1 MMSFLT
7 TTVTSGL
14 VTLALGSAPKLVQT
28 PDQAADV
35 DSPTSEAWQA
45 WEAGEIQQ
53 AHQLALRLAELSPGN
68 HEARHILFLT
78 AFVSGRYEE
87 ALGHFEKIDEAYA
100 RRSELDK
107 RVIDAQVHQGRY
119 ADAERFARKNDM
131 PAWMVTMLGERRQR
145 PLRVTLTDLTIVP
158 FASHPLTEYFPA
170 FEAHVNGKPTVVHID
185 TGGTFLIMGPDR
197 AKKLGIEV
205 KEAGKGFHGATETTK
220 YEGLARRFQLGAAV
234 LENVPAVVLPTLTG
248 HQDFV
253 IFGTNVLQQF
263 LSTLDYPGGR
273 LILSPKGDATQR
285 AKHMKMLP
293 PDRSRVPFF
302 MWGDHYMF
310 ARGAVGK
317 HKNLNFFIDSG
328 LVSLHPSPKGGLR
341 QAAFST
347 SKERL
352 LEWGI
357 HEDEVAKNVIE
368 LPVPLSLG
376 SLKQDNLLIVPG
388 KVGTSPFGGVRMDGL
403 LSHAFLKE
411 YAWTLDF
418 ENREYV
424 FSTPK

>member
-1 MMSFLT
+1 MSSFT
-7 TTVTSGL
+7 TTLAGWLPAL
-14 VTLALGSAPKLVQT
+14 VLSSTPNLVQT
-28 PDQAADV
+28 GEQAADTAT
-35 DSPTSEAWQA
+35 PIREAWHA
-45 WEAGEIQQ
+45 WEAGEVQQ
-53 AHQLALRLAELSPGN
+53 AHQAAQGLAELTLEN
-68 HEARHILFLT
+68 DEAEHILFLT
-78 AFVSGRYEE
+78 SFVSGCYEE
-87 ALGHFEKIDEAYA
+87 ALGHFERIDESYA

-107 RVIDAQVHQGRY
+107 LVIDAQLHLGRY
-119 ADAERFARKNDM
+119 ADAERFARKSNM
-131 PAWMVTMLGERRQR
+131 PTWRVTMLGELRLH

-158 FASHPLTEYFPA
+158 FASHPLTAYFPA
-170 FEAHVNGKPTVVHID
+170 FDAQINRKPTVVHVD
-185 TGGTFLIMGPDR
+185 TGGTFLVMGPDR
-197 AKKLGIEV
+197 AKELGIGV
-205 KEAGKGFHGATETTK
+205 KEAGKGFHGPTETDLYK
-220 YEGLARRFQLGAAV
+220 GLAKRFQLGAAV
-234 LENVPAVVLPTLTG
+234 LENVPVGVLPTLTG

-273 LILSPKGDATQR
+273 LILSPKGNATWR
-285 AKHMKMLP
+285 AKHMNMLP
-293 PDRSRVPFF
+293 PDRTRVPFF

-310 ARGAVGK
+310 ARGAVGA
-317 HKNLNFFIDSG
+317 HENLNFFIDSG
-328 LVSLHPSPKGGLR
+328 LVSLHPSPKGGLQ

-347 SKERL
+347 SRERL

-357 HEDEVAKNVIE
+357 PEDEVAKNVIQ

-376 SLKQDNLLIVPG
+376 PLKQEGILVVPG

-424 FSTPK
+424 FSMPK